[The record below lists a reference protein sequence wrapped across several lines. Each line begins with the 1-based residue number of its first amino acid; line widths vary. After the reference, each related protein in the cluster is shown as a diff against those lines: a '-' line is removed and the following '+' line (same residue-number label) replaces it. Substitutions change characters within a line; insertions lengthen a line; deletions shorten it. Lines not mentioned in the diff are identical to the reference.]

1 MTEGERAEEDSR
13 QGPLKG
19 MRVIDLTHVMA
30 GPTCTLMLA
39 DMGADVVKVE
49 KVPDGDDTR
58 RSLPPSIGSESA
70 AFMMMN
76 RNKRGIALDLKTS
89 GGRSVLQRLLE
100 DADVVVEN
108 YRPGT
113 MAKLGFDYEE
123 LREKNPG
130 LIYCALSGF
139 GRSGPYGHRGGF
151 DLVAQAMSGL
161 MSITGE
167 GPGRA
172 PVKCGAPVTDITCG
186 ILAALGI
193 VSAYTHRLE
202 TGRGQMVDTSLLEAG
217 IVQTYWQSAIALA
230 TGQAPGPMGSAH
242 PLNAPYQAFETADG
256 WIVIGGS
263 NQRNWLRTLEALDAL
278 HLAEDPRFAVN
289 QDRMA
294 HLDELDQALAPFFK
308 QRSSADLL
316 ATFETIG
323 VPAGP
328 VYDILQMQADPQV
341 RARDMVTTVRHE
353 REGEIETIGLPIK
366 FSETPGK
373 VRTGAPFYGQHTR
386 EVLREAGFD
395 ETALADLL
403 AAGAVMA
410 GD

>member
-1 MTEGERAEEDSR
+1 M
-13 QGPLKG
+13 GPLEGLK
-19 MRVIDLTHVMA
+19 VIDLTHVMA

-39 DMGADVVKVE
+39 DMGADVIKVE
-49 KVPDGDDTR
+49 KIPDGDDTR
-58 RSLPPSIGSESA
+58 ILPPAVGNTAA
-70 AFMMMN
+70 AFMVMN

-89 GGRSVLQRLLE
+89 GGRRVLSQLLE

-113 MAKLGFDYEE
+113 MAKLGFDYDE
-123 LREKNPG
+123 LRKTNPG

-186 ILAALGI
+186 ILAATGVLA
-193 VSAYTHRLE
+193 AYAHRLK
-202 TGRGQMVDTSLLEAG
+202 TGKGQMVDTSLLEAG

-230 TGQAPGPMGSAH
+230 TGEAPGPMGSAH
-242 PLNAPYQAFETADG
+242 PLNAPYQAFECSDG

-263 NQRNWLRTLEALDAL
+263 NQRNWLRALDAL
-278 HLAEDPRFAVN
+278 DAEHLADDPRFIDNAA
-289 QDRMA
+289 RMA
-294 HLDELDQALAPFFK
+294 HLQELEETLAPFFK
-308 QRSSADLL
+308 PHMSKDLL
-316 ATFETIG
+316 ARFEAVG

-328 VYDILQMQADPQV
+328 VNDVLQMQADPHV
-341 RARDMVTTVRHE
+341 RAREMVTSVEHK
-353 REGEIETIGLPIK
+353 REGEVETIGLPIK
-366 FSETPGK
+366 FSDTPGK
-373 VRTGAPFYGQHTR
+373 VAKGAPTYGQHSR
-386 EVLREAGFD
+386 EVLLEAGFD
-395 ETALADLL
+395 EAELRALLDE
-403 AAGAVMA
+403 GAVIT
-410 GD
+410 DD

>member
-1 MTEGERAEEDSR
+1 MGA
-13 QGPLKG
+13 QQGGPLSG
-19 MRVIDLTHVMA
+19 MKVIDLTHVMA

-39 DMGADVVKVE
+39 DMGADVIKVE

-58 RSLPPSIGSESA
+58 RSVPPKIGDEAA

-76 RNKRGIALDLKTS
+76 RNKRGIALNLKTE
-89 GGRSVLQRLLE
+89 GGRKVLRRLLQ

-113 MAKLGFDYEE
+113 MEKLGFDYEE
-123 LREKNPG
+123 LRKTNPG

-186 ILAALGI
+186 ILAAMGI
-193 VSAYTHRLE
+193 LAAYSHRLQ
-202 TGRGQMVDTSLLEAG
+202 TGKGQMVDTSLFEAG
-217 IVQTYWQSAIALA
+217 IIQTYWQSAIALA
-230 TGQAPGPMGSAH
+230 TGKAPGPMGSAH
-242 PLNAPYQAFETADG
+242 PLNAPYQAFEASDG

-263 NQRNWLRTLEALDAL
+263 NQRNWLRALEALGCE
-278 HLAEDPRFAVN
+278 HLSDDPRFHDNAA
-289 QDRMA
+289 RMDN
-294 HLDELDQALAPFFK
+294 LKVLEDTLAPYFK
-308 QRSSADLL
+308 PHSSADLL
-316 ATFETIG
+316 ARFEAVG

-328 VYDILQMQADPQV
+328 VYDVLQMQADPQV
-341 RARDMVTTVRHE
+341 RAREMVTTIKHK
-353 REGEIETIGLPIK
+353 REGKIDTIGLPVK
-366 FSETPGK
+366 FSDTPG
-373 VRTGAPFYGQHTR
+373 VVQRGAPVYGQHSR
-386 EVLREAGFD
+386 EVLEEAGFD
-395 ETALADLL
+395 EAEFASLIAE
-403 AAGAVMA
+403 GAVIT
-410 GD
+410 DD